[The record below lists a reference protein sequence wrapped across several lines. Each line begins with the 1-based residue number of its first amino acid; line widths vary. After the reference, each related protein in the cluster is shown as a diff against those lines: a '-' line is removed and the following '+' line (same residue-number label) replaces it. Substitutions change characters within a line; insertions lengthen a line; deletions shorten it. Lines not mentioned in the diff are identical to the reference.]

1 MLDKIIIEFD
11 KVIKTLFT
19 SPTST
24 RAHPDNNLNEQDL
37 TDEEKKHIIG
47 LMRINHCG
55 EVCAQGLYQGQAI
68 TTRESFNKEAFAHAA
83 HEETEHLAWT
93 EHRIK
98 ELGGKT
104 SILNPL
110 YYGVSLAIGITAG
123 ILGDKWNL
131 GFLEETERQV
141 EAHLNEHLD
150 IIPYKDLK
158 SKAILQQMRDD
169 EIGHAEMAHNY
180 GAARLP
186 TPIKLLMKI
195 SSKVMTKTTYYI

>member
-1 MLDKIIIEFD
+1 MLDNFIIEFD
-11 KVIKTLFT
+11 KVVKTLFT
-19 SPTST
+19 EPTST
-24 RAHPDNNLNEQDL
+24 RPHPDNNLSEPEL
-37 TDEEKKHIIG
+37 TDEEKKHVIG

-55 EVCAQGLYQGQAI
+55 EICAQGLYQGQAI
-68 TTRESFNKEAFAHAA
+68 TTRDKCNKEAFQEAA
-83 HEETEHLAWT
+83 YEETEHLAWT

-98 ELGGKT
+98 ELGGRT

-110 YYGVSLAIGITAG
+110 YYGASLAMGITAG

-141 EAHLNEHLD
+141 EAHLNEHLE
-150 IIPYKDLK
+150 ILPYKDLK

-180 GAARLP
+180 GAATLP
-186 TPIKLLMKI
+186 KPVKLLMKL
-195 SSKVMTKTTYYI
+195 SSKVMTKTTYFI